1 MLEPVLCVACAVAS
15 SLLATRLALGVARRW
30 GVVDHSDG
38 KRKLHAAPVP
48 LLGGVAVLAAA
59 VGALA
64 TVSHAFEEW
73 TRPWP
78 LSSALLISACLACAV
93 GCLDDIYCLRVR
105 WKLLG
110 QVLATLPLVL
120 AGHTI
125 QRLQLSSLQIELGA
139 WSGPITVLWLVGGMN
154 ALNFLDGLDGLAS
167 TVAIVVCAG
176 TALVAQHLGHVA
188 EFSWC
193 LALAGS
199 LLGFLYWNRPPARIY
214 LGDAGSMVLGLCTAC
229 LAVKGSVLPG
239 EFVNPAVTSALL
251 LVPLLD
257 VALAIV
263 RRSLLGQ
270 WIWIADRGHVHHR
283 LLERQFSNWQILCIL
298 GGLGLLTSIAAYSA
312 VAFHTGW
319 LSAGALLLVVTGL
332 VRGGWCGHFEWSL
345 VKQAVLGNTLAALS
359 WFVSRRTVNAL
370 PTAAD
375 LQGLSFD
382 SAWQRLGAAL
392 QDRAV
397 LRLEVT
403 VGARG
408 DFGWRHAWG
417 TRLHQTS
424 TPHIWTLEIL
434 YESPAGGW
442 CKLRALVAEHPAAHP
457 VTWLTLVQVLRRF
470 GEHWAANPLQHPVQ
484 RLRIVNADDAP
495 SDADRDG
502 LHHEAA

>member
-1 MLEPVLCVACAVAS
+1 MLQSVLCVACAVVGG
-15 SLLATRLALGVARRW
+15 LFATRIALGVARRF

-38 KRKLHAAPVP
+38 KRKLHLAPVP

-59 VGALA
+59 ALA
-64 TVSHAFEEW
+64 LAMMPGTAFHW
-73 TRPWP
+73 TFPWP
-78 LSSALLISACLACAV
+78 LSSALLASACLACAV
-93 GCLDDIYCLRVR
+93 GCLDDIYSLRVR

-120 AGHTI
+120 AGHLI
-125 QRLQLSSLQIELGA
+125 ERLQLSSFQVELGM
-139 WSGPITVLWLVGGMN
+139 WSAPVTVFWLVGGMN

-167 TVAIVVCAG
+167 TIAIVVCAG
-176 TALVAQHLGHVA
+176 TALVAQHLGHIA
-188 EFSWC
+188 ESNWC

-199 LLGFLYWNRPPARIY
+199 LVGFLYWNRPPARIY

-229 LAVKGSVLPG
+229 LAVKGSILPG
-239 EFVNPAVTSALL
+239 GFVNPAVTSALL

-257 VALAIV
+257 VALAVV

-283 LLERQFSNWQILCIL
+283 LLERNLSTWQILLVL
-298 GGLGLLTSIAAYSA
+298 GGLGLLTSLAAFSA

-332 VRGGWCGHFEWSL
+332 VRGGWCGHFEWGL
-345 VKQAVLGNTLAALS
+345 FKQAVLGKLLGALS
-359 WFVSRRTVNAL
+359 WLVSRRVLSAL
-370 PTAAD
+370 PTAEE
-375 LQGLSFD
+375 LSKSTFD
-382 SAWQRLGAAL
+382 AAWQQLGVAL

-408 DFGWRHAWG
+408 DFGWRQAWG
-417 TRLHQTS
+417 ARLHQTA
-424 TPHIWTLEIL
+424 TPHIWTLDIL
-434 YESPAGGW
+434 YESQSGGW

-457 VTWLTLVQVLRRF
+457 VTWLTLVQILRRF
-470 GEHWAANPLQHPVQ
+470 GEHWAAHPVQMPMQ
-484 RLRIVNADDAP
+484 RLRIVNADEVSGRGDTGGP
-495 SDADRDG
+495 QS
-502 LHHEAA
+502 EAA